1 MRTFFPALFVASLIV
16 PASLAAQTPAPAA
29 TPSTSATS
37 PITAANGDA
46 ILATWLHA
54 ACNHEI
60 ALATIAVKQAK
71 HDDVRAFAQ
80 AIVDTHTAYAA
91 KLQPFAAA
99 ADGTSSKGTL
109 KTTDGRKAGEQTTEP
124 ATGQATRQA
133 SDASVGRANATVA
146 FDHVGLIREL
156 AAKCLATESKL
167 LTAKPA
173 AEFDRCFVTM
183 QLAAHSK
190 GVDTLAVFRS
200 RATTSLAAVIDEGT
214 KLYAS
219 HHEQALGLQK
229 TLAAPVVEPRGGR

>member
-1 MRTFFPALFVASLIV
+1 MFFPALFVASLIV
-16 PASLAAQTPAPAA
+16 PTSLAAQTPAPAA
-29 TPSTSATS
+29 TPATS
-37 PITAANGDA
+37 PIAAANGDA

-99 ADGTSSKGTL
+99 ADGTSGKGTP
-109 KTTDGRKAGEQTTEP
+109 KANDGRKATEQTTEQ
-124 ATGQATRQA
+124 ATGRAT
-133 SDASVGRANATVA
+133 DASVGRANATVA

-156 AAKCLATESKL
+156 AAKCLATESKQ

-200 RATTSLAAVIDEGT
+200 RATPSLAAVIDEGA

-229 TLAAPVVEPRGGR
+229 KLAASVVEARGGR